1 MSNIKLTVFT
11 PAYNRAHTLPRT
23 YKSLCEQTNKNF
35 IWMIVDDGSIDN
47 TKDLVKEWQSA
58 DNGFEIQYFYKKNG
72 GMHTAHNMAYENIKT
87 ELNVCIDSDDSMP
100 DDAVQMILTFWEE
113 HGSDNVAG
121 IVALDADIN
130 TGQILGSSLPEN
142 IVSANTID
150 LEGKYRVTGDK
161 KFIYRTDVINSVP
174 AYPEFAGE
182 KLVPLGY
189 KYMLV
194 ARNYEMLLMNDV
206 VCLVDYQAD
215 GSTNTIFKQYL
226 QSPKGFIAENIISMQ
241 YAGLF
246 FERIKSL
253 VHYIAE
259 CRIARDTMWL
269 KNSPRKIGTLLLY
282 PLGFLAEKYIR
293 YVNRRSK

>member
-1 MSNIKLTVFT
+1 MNNIILTVFT

-23 YKSLCEQTNKNF
+23 YESLCKQTNKNF

-47 TKDLVKEWQSA
+47 IKELVNEWQSVN
-58 DNGFEIQYFYKKNG
+58 NGFEIQYFYKQNG

-87 ELNVCIDSDDSMP
+87 ELNVCIDSDDAMP
-100 DDAVQMILTFWEE
+100 DDAVEKVLTFWDKY
-113 HGSDNVAG
+113 GSNNVAG
-121 IVALDADIN
+121 IVALDADMQGN
-130 TGQILGSSLPEN
+130 VLGTELPKD
-142 IVSANTID
+142 IKQTTTTK
-150 LEGKYRVTGDK
+150 LYGKFGVTGDK

-174 AYPEFAGE
+174 SYPEFEGE

-189 KYMLV
+189 KYNLV
-194 ARNYEMLLMNDV
+194 AQKYEMLLMNEV

-226 QSPKGFIAENIISMQ
+226 QSPRGFAASNAVAMQ
-241 YAGLF
+241 SSESYID
-246 FERIKSL
+246 RMKSV

-259 CRIARDTMWL
+259 CRIARDKKWL
-269 KNSPRKIGTLLLY
+269 KNSPRKVATILLY
-282 PLGFLAEKYIR
+282 PLGFTAEKYIR